1 MGFKLRSGNKPN
13 FRNIGSTQK
22 RVASRKSHSPLRQIV
37 DKDTGE
43 KVYDTPTT
51 EEWNEGQKNKSTV
64 PGLEKGRTIIEKD
77 LQTKAYKDRLNK
89 EIDMFGGGEI
99 TKASEDVNVGKGGG
113 EKIEN
118 PTAEQILEIRQKRL
132 ANTIWNDPSSTTKE
146 GSSRF
151 FGLHDTN
158 RLLTSEEKDKLR
170 LNKGKDNIRG
180 TTDDAYTQFMPSSN
194 LYFNEKYLDETG
206 NIQSFEKSKQLG
218 IHEGTHAVTGGDY
231 NMLEGT
237 KKFLNKAKGGGSGE
251 LQKPQEVYARYKS
264 TQNFLQEQGIF
275 DYQSGD
281 KFTNEHVKKIEKLM
295 EGATWENYQQ
305 KGIPYDVFTFFGHD
319 DKDKHGNK
327 KISKKDMK
335 TIFNNV
341 ASNEPD
347 PNQITDDFGQNQTFA

>member
-22 RVASRKSHSPLRQIV
+22 RVAPRKSHSPLRQTV
-37 DKDTGE
+37 E
-43 KVYDTPTT
+43 PTV
-51 EEWNEGQKNKSTV
+51 EEWNEGQKNKSSI
-64 PGLEKGRTIIEKD
+64 PGVDEGRSIIEKD

-99 TKASEDVNVGKGGG
+99 TKAGELSKKSKGGT
-113 EKIEN
+113 ESIEN
-118 PTAEQILEIRQKRL
+118 PTSEQLLEIRQKRL
-132 ANTIWNDPSSTTKE
+132 ANSIWNDPSNKTKE
-146 GSSRF
+146 GGRV
-151 FGLHDTN
+151 GYGMHDAR
-158 RLLTSEEKDKLR
+158 RLLTKEEKKELG
-170 LNKGKDNIRG
+170 LKDA
-180 TTDDAYTQFMPSSN
+180 AYTQYMPSSN
-194 LYFNEKYLDETG
+194 LYFNKQYLDETG
-206 NIQSFEKSKQLG
+206 NIQGFEKSKQLG
-218 IHEGTHAVTGGDY
+218 IHEGTHAVTGGTM

-237 KKFLNKAKGGGSGE
+237 QSFLNKAKGGTGKSDQFDSSE
-251 LQKPQEVYARYKS
+251 LAKPQEVYARYKS

-295 EGATWENYQQ
+295 EGATWENFRE

-327 KISKKDMK
+327 KISNKDMK

-347 PNQITDDFGQNQTFA
+347 PGQITDDFGQNQTFA